1 MPVFTFNS
9 ASLENEVVENEQ
21 VCRAVASVESAG
33 YCVDPVTMDEVLT
46 RLDGLQFS
54 SPMMEELT
62 QIQVDNVVWAYAY
75 KPALIGPL
83 QQDVRS
89 IFEGDEI
96 PF

>member
-1 MPVFTFNS
+1 MTVFTFNGV
-9 ASLENEVVENEQ
+9 SLENEVVENEQ

-33 YCVDPVTMDEVLT
+33 YYVDPVTMDEVLT

-54 SPMMEELT
+54 NPMMEELT
-62 QIQVDNVVWAYAY
+62 QIEVDNVVWGYAR

-83 QQDVRS
+83 QQDTRPM
-89 IFEGDEI
+89 FEGDEI